1 MAYPKV
7 ADFLLHIVTGT
18 NVLIEDDMIEG
29 RIYFEGTI
37 RDYLKSELPSENLTL
52 VQSFIENDVFVVR
65 ALKDFKGF

>member
-18 NVLIEDDMIEG
+18 NVLIEDDTIEG
-29 RIYFEGTI
+29 HIYFEGTI
-37 RDYLKSELPSENLTL
+37 SEYLKSEIASENLTL

-65 ALKDFKGF
+65 ALKDFNGF